1 MWYKFN
7 WKHRRSQWSNRKIA
21 FVSILIATSVVFVI
35 IFTAIVAIAAIPP
48 FKLMAGG
55 LPVKLTGYIFG
66 PWIGAATGIVSD
78 LISFMIRPTFY
89 HFYYTIAWAVAGFL
103 PGLIGYFMNRR
114 WRKHK
119 EVQEEFEKKSN
130 NANFIFTL
138 VVLASILVGLFTFIF
153 FQPDSTF
160 ASQKLIKNKWVFLAI
175 ASTGTLSML
184 IAVIIFRFTMKAITF
199 NNVLPIVV
207 FSALLEVSIT
217 PLLTLGDQSS
227 LFAGTDGTFLTN
239 LTGHLLLSPIK
250 IWGNLL
256 VILFSYKIIAPLI
269 YNKTNNGW

>member
-66 PWIGAATGIVSD
+66 PWIGAATGVVSD

-89 HFYYTIAWAVAGFL
+89 HFYYTFAWAMAGL
-103 PGLIGYFMNRR
+103 VPGIVGYFMNRR
-114 WRKHK
+114 WRKHQ
-119 EVQEEFEKKSN
+119 EVQEEFSKKANS
-130 NANFIFTL
+130 ANFIFTL
-138 VVLASILVGLFTFIF
+138 IILGAILAGLFTFII

-160 ASQKLIKNKWVFLAI
+160 ATQKLIKNKWVFLSI
-175 ASTGTLSML
+175 ASMGTFSML
-184 IAVIIFRFTMKAITF
+184 IAVVIFRFTMKPITF

-207 FSALLEVSIT
+207 FSALLEICIT

-227 LFAGTDGTFLTN
+227 LFASVNGTFWTN
-239 LTGHLLLSPIK
+239 LTGHFLLSPVK

-269 YNKTNNGW
+269 YSKTNNSW